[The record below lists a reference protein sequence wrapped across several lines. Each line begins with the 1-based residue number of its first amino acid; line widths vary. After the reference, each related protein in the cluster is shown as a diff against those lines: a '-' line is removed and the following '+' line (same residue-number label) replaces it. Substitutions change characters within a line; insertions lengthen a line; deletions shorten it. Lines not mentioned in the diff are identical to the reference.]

1 MSVGDWIPVT
11 ERLPDDEIE
20 VLIST
25 MHESFPVWIG
35 YVSHEHDETRWHWD
49 SGRVVPEIT
58 PVTAWMPLPEPHQQQ
73 D

>member
-25 MHESFPVWIG
+25 MHESFPGWIG

-49 SGRVVPEIT
+49 SGQRSSVRFDRQR
-58 PVTAWMPLPEPHQQQ
+58 AFKRPH
-73 D
+73 